1 MAQSGEPAHLLIVD
15 DDRRIRELLRSYLTG
30 HGFRVTMAASAAE
43 ARLAMTGLSFDLLVL
58 DIMMPGDSGLDLA
71 AALRK
76 DNQAVPVLMLSA
88 LAETEDRIR
97 GLLAGSDD
105 YLSKP
110 FEPQELLLRIQNIL
124 RRSAVPLERPPE
136 VRFGPFAFHLSRG
149 ELRRDGEPVKL
160 TASERDLL
168 RLLAGRL
175 GEPASRAE
183 LSEPGADE
191 DARSVDVR
199 INRLRQKLEDDPGN
213 PVYLRTL
220 RGAGYALIA
229 D

>member
-43 ARLAMTGLSFDLLVL
+43 ARLAMTGLSFDLLIL
-58 DIMMPGDSGLDLA
+58 DIMMPGESGLDLA

-229 D
+229 E